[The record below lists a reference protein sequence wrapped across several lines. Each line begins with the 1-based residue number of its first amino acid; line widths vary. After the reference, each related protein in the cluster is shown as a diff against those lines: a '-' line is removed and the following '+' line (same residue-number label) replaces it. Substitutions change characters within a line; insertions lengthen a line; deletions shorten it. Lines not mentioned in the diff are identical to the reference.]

1 MSKFALILL
10 GIGIIFA
17 LIIIMIAI
25 VDEYLHDHDS

>member
-10 GIGIIFA
+10 GIGLIFA

-25 VDEYLHDHDS
+25 VDEYLHGHDS